1 MRAEAFPLKTIQSHA
16 VIDQDQVIRPPD
28 GVVLPHGE
36 VEVSVRE
43 TAHKPSEDPLASMR
57 AWLLDLSAD
66 AVQAAPDLPEELA
79 QQHDHY
85 AHGKPRT

>member
-1 MRAEAFPLKTIQSHA
+1 
-16 VIDQDQVIRPPD
+16 
-28 GVVLPHGE
+28 
-36 VEVSVRE
+36 
-43 TAHKPSEDPLASMR
+43 MR